1 MFKDIQRGLA
11 KFFSPKMLLILIISI
26 IAIWGL
32 MSYNGQMKIVRDMME
47 DGTDDKDDKESSNN
61 NDVEEPQPS
70 SGKPETEYALQP
82 IANPSDLLPKDK
94 NSEWNNLN
102 PTSISDE
109 GVKTPDVIEA
119 GYHVGAISQSLRNA
133 NLQLRSDPVIS
144 KVDIG
149 PWNQSTIDANTTRQT
164 LEIGQA

>member
-70 SGKPETEYALQP
+70 SGKTETEYALQP
-82 IANPSDLLPKDK
+82 IANTSDLLPKDK

-109 GVKTPDVIEA
+109 GVKTPDLIEA

>member
-1 MFKDIQRGLA
+1 
-11 KFFSPKMLLILIISI
+11 
-26 IAIWGL
+26 

-102 PTSISDE
+102 PTSITVE
-109 GVKTPDVIEA
+109 GLNTPDLIETGFHA
-119 GYHVGAISQSLRNA
+119 GAISQSLRNA

-149 PWNQSTIDANTTRQT
+149 PWNQSTIDANTTLQT
-164 LEIGQA
+164 LEIGKA